1 MTYYI
6 FSQDIHY
13 LGKHME
19 RFRLGSAERTHINGN
34 VKVIPKAYVRS
45 IHSQLSRS
53 LGKRMEWI
61 AIRDHDFDTQ
71 TLLDPN

>member
-1 MTYYI
+1 MSRTNEI
-6 FSQDIHY
+6 DH
-13 LGKHME
+13 KE
-19 RFRLGSAERTHINGN
+19 RNQEFLNYTDL
-34 VKVIPKAYVRS
+34 PKAYVRS
-45 IHSQLSRS
+45 IHTQLSRS